1 MSRSIPLLFL
11 LTGCITGGN
20 YPDQYAKALCET
32 TYACLDNDDIEMVS
46 GYDDMEE
53 CIFEV
58 GVDVRATDTYAEY
71 DAGARSFDQEAA
83 QLCLNEI
90 TEVQEDAD
98 CDGSMN
104 SLRFISDMLE
114 IQSDACREIFPKVK

>member
-1 MSRSIPLLFL
+1 MFRSIPLLFL
-11 LTGCITGGN
+11 LTACTTGGN

-53 CIFEV
+53 CIFEI
-58 GVDVRATDTYAEY
+58 GVDVRTSDSYAEY
-71 DAGARSFDQEAA
+71 DAGARSFDKEAA
-83 QLCLNEI
+83 QACLDEI

-104 SLRFISDMLE
+104 AWTFFTD
-114 IQSDACREIFPKVK
+114 IQSDACSEVFPEAK